1 LVRIS
6 RDRYRTFEEFENLAA
21 KRIPSSLF
29 REVSTGKG
37 RGITTRRNIE
47 AFDEITFRVRAGVGW
62 PGKRELATTVL
73 GKEIS
78 MPVLIG
84 PVGGLRLMH
93 PDGAAG
99 AARAASAAGTICTI
113 STTAGHSPDEVAD
126 ASVGPLW
133 QQIYMLHGRDGAERL
148 IDAARRRGFHAL
160 VLTVDP
166 TAPQINTV
174 LRISPKNII
183 QYGPELVRRPR
194 WLAGFIRDGF
204 QLASV
209 NQMLVPT
216 SPLFQVTWEDLAW
229 IRTIWNGPLVV
240 KGILRPEDARRAVDA
255 GAEAIVVSNHGGMVL
270 DGLPPTVCC
279 LPKIIDEIGGE
290 VEVLLDGGVR
300 QGVDIV
306 KALALGA
313 RAVLIGRPYV
323 MGLCADGTRGVSA
336 VLESLRT
343 EIDQAL
349 VTLGCRSIDD
359 LDPTYVDMPST
370 WATPDSDPHLPER
383 HATGDFALS
392 HPSE

>member
-1 LVRIS
+1 VVRVRS
-6 RDRYRTFEEFENLAA
+6 DKYRTFEEFENLAA
-21 KRIPSSLF
+21 KRVPSSLF

-37 RGITTRRNIE
+37 RGITARRNIE
-47 AFDEITFRVRAGVGW
+47 AFDEVTFSVRAGVGW
-62 PGKRELATTVL
+62 PGKKELATTVL

-93 PDGAAG
+93 PDGAVG

-113 STTAGHSPDEVAD
+113 STTCGHSPDEVAD
-126 ASVGPLW
+126 ASAGPLW
-133 QQIYMLHGRDGAERL
+133 QQIYMLHGRDGAQKL
-148 IDAARRRGFHAL
+148 IEAAQRRGFHAL

-174 LRISPKNII
+174 LRITPKNAI

-204 QLASV
+204 QFTSV
-209 NQMLVPT
+209 NQMIEKQTLVP
-216 SPLFQVTWEDLAW
+216 SPLQVTWEDFAW
-229 IRTIWNGPLVV
+229 IRTIWNGPLVA

-255 GAEAIVVSNHGGMVL
+255 GADAVVVSNHGGMVL
-270 DGLPPTVCC
+270 DGLPPTIRC
-279 LPKIIDEIGGE
+279 LPKVIDEIGGE

-306 KALALGA
+306 KAIALGA
-313 RAVLIGRPYV
+313 RAVLIGRPYI
-323 MGLCADGTRGVSA
+323 MGLCADGTRGVRA

-349 VTLGCRSIDD
+349 VTLGCRSIHD
-359 LDPTYVDMPST
+359 LEPAYVNTPPT
-370 WATPDSDPHLPER
+370 WATAD
-383 HATGDFALS
+383 
-392 HPSE
+392 